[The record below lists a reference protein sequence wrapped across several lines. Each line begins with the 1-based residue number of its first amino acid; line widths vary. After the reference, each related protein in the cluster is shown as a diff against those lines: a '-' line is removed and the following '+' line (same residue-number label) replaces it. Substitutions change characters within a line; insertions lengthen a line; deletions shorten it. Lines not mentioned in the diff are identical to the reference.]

1 MKKFNLFDEIITSDT
16 MELENAINSGSEF
29 GMNIYGDIVKP
40 PYTSK
45 DILIFK
51 GTVDKCSKLN
61 DAFGSKYQIV
71 RAEERVLIKAFG
83 NWQEIIAFNTPLASY
98 DDTTADGVAEFSDK
112 DLEEI
117 GWQATE
123 FNISYRTLVE
133 LLEEKVEGITLCI
146 EQEEPYQFS
155 GFGFITNDKEAKDV
169 MFEYCRATIKDKLEN
184 DDDFKE
190 QYLEDDQIKAKKF
203 FGL

>member
-1 MKKFNLFDEIITSDT
+1 

-133 LLEEKVEGITLCI
+133 LLEEKVQGITLCI

-155 GFGFITNDKEAKDV
+155 GFGFIKNNQEAKSV
-169 MFEYCRATIKDKLEN
+169 MFEYCKATIKDKLEN